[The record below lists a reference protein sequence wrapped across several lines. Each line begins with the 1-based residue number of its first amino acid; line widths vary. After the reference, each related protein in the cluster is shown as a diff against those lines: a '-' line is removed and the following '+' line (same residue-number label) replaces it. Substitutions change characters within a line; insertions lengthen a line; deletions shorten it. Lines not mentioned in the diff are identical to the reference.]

1 MNKVIG
7 YARVSSK
14 TSQQT
19 DSQVMKLKES
29 GCELVFEETVSTRKA
44 EKERPE
50 LVKCLASLER
60 EIL

>member
-19 DSQVMKLKES
+19 DSGNETQRVVVNWYLKKLYLHAKQ
-29 GCELVFEETVSTRKA
+29 K
-44 EKERPE
+44 KKRPE
-50 LVKCLASLER
+50 LVKCLASLR
-60 EIL
+60 KEIL